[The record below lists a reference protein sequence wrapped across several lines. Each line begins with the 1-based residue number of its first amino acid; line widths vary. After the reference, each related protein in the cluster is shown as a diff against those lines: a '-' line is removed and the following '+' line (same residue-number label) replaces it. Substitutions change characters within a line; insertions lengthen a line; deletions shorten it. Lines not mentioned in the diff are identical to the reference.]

1 MPKLKTHKGASK
13 RFKRTAK
20 GFKHHRMGKN
30 HMNMK
35 KSNRRRR
42 SLRGFKDVSA
52 ADTPKIERLL
62 TADKK

>member
-13 RFKRTAK
+13 RFKRTSK
-20 GFKHHRMGKN
+20 GYKHARMGKN

-42 SLRGFKDVSA
+42 ALRGFKPVAA
-52 ADTPKIERLL
+52 ADTAKLNRLL
-62 TADKK
+62 PQEA

>member
-13 RFKRTAK
+13 RFKRTST

-42 SLRGFKDVSA
+42 ALQGFKDVAA
-52 ADTPKIERLL
+52 ADRPKLEKLL
-62 TADKK
+62 PVES

>member
-13 RFKRTAK
+13 RFKRTSK

-42 SLRGFKDVSA
+42 SLRGFKDVNA
-52 ADTPKIERLL
+52 ADEAKLNRLL
-62 TADKK
+62 PLDKS